1 MIYLRS
7 EEEIARIR
15 ASSRLVAACLD
26 HLEPLVV
33 PGVTTRR
40 LDSAAEQFVRD
51 HGALPAFKG
60 YRGYPASLCVSLN
73 EVVVHGIPG
82 DAPLDEGD
90 ILGLDM
96 GVLLDGYYGDAARTL
111 PVGRVTDEVGR
122 LLAVGREALSRGVAA
137 AVDGGRVGD
146 IGHAVQSY
154 VEGFG
159 FNVVRDLTGHGVGRQ
174 LHEEPQVPNYGRPGR
189 GPKLAA
195 GMVLAIEP
203 MITAGASEVFTM
215 PDGWTVVTR
224 DRSWSAH
231 FEHTIAV
238 GRGAPEVLSL
248 SDREAAPEAGRGGP
262 VSRQAAGEGR

>member
-7 EEEIARIR
+7 AEEIARIR
-15 ASSRLVAACLD
+15 ASAQLVGACLD

-33 PGVTTRR
+33 PGVATRT
-40 LDSAAEQFVRD
+40 LDRAAEEFVRG
-51 HGALPAFKG
+51 HGAVPAFKG
-60 YRGYPASLCVSLN
+60 YRGYPASLCVSVN

-82 DAPLDEGD
+82 DDALVEGD
-90 ILGLDM
+90 IVGLDM
-96 GVLLDGYYGDAARTL
+96 GVLRDGFYGDAARTL
-111 PVGRVTDEVGR
+111 PVGRVGDDVAR
-122 LLAVGREALSRGVAA
+122 LLAVGREALMRGVAA

-189 GPKLAA
+189 GPKLQA

-203 MITAGASEVFTM
+203 MITAGAWEIFTM
-215 PDGWTVVTR
+215 PDNWTVITR

-231 FEHTIAV
+231 FEHTVAV
-238 GRGAPEVLSL
+238 GQGAAEILSL
-248 SDREAAPEAGRGGP
+248 TGRETAPGGGP
-262 VSRQAAGEGR
+262 GGPPSRLAAGEGR